1 MTRTALLATLLSA
14 GPALGQG
21 SLRKPIDPLPLPPI
35 QLQMPAPAGPVFTPA
50 PVPNRDAAA
59 PTGPKVRRPDTELS
73 PSLFN
78 RSDQYRGDGYINGS
92 TAQSEQE
99 KRVRPGAGFNLRM
112 PLQPQK

>member
-1 MTRTALLATLLSA
+1 MTRVVLLATLLSA
-14 GPALGQG
+14 GPAMGQG
-21 SLRKPIDPLPLPPI
+21 SLRKPIDQLPAV

-50 PVPNRDAAA
+50 PVPNRNAAL
-59 PTGPKVRRPDTELS
+59 PTGPRVRQPNSEFS

-112 PLQPQK
+112 PLQPQQ

>member
-1 MTRTALLATLLSA
+1 MTRMVLLATLLSA
-14 GPALGQG
+14 GPAIGQS
-21 SLRKPIDPLPLPPI
+21 SLRKPMDPLPLPPL

-50 PVPNRDAAA
+50 PVPNRDAALPA
-59 PTGPKVRRPDTELS
+59 RPRVRQPNTAFS

-92 TAQSEQE
+92 TAQTEQE

-112 PLQPQK
+112 PLQPQQ

>member
-1 MTRTALLATLLSA
+1 MTRALLLATLLSA
-14 GPALGQG
+14 GPAFGQ
-21 SLRKPIDPLPLPPI
+21 STLRRPIDPLPLPPL
-35 QLQMPAPAGPVFTPA
+35 QLQVPAGPIYTPA
-50 PVPNRDAAA
+50 PVPNRNAAA
-59 PTGPKVRRPDTELS
+59 PTGPRVRKPNAEFS

-112 PLQPQK
+112 PLQPDK